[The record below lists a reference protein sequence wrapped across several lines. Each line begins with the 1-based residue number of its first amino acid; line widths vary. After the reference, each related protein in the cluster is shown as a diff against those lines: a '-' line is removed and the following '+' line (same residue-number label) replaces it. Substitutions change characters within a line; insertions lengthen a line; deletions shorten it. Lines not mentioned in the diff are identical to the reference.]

1 MSIQPASDTD
11 GDPAP
16 PPQPA
21 EEPPSLA
28 QPRPLPQSVL
38 TIDDLAFRQRATD
51 AWRAASQLR
60 RLMEQW
66 RTWFYHL
73 ETSGYADPRLAL
85 RMYDAVAVC
94 VRALCSLGVC
104 MRTFSGTAPEELL
117 GRFPCYPWPLKDPP
131 WQQDEEYR
139 RQTRALLRHEGWRPL
154 MGELFCFLQ
163 MLETAPSV
171 AFQPAPPSRGKPKDK
186 AKGQRTRMSVEDAN
200 QEAMAVAGRLGQAFF
215 LLSERK
221 QAKQIGCSWPTWTK
235 TKFYK
240 TAQQKR
246 RKVARRVA
254 GEQGPPTRAAVS
266 LTSSVEAVVGDGE
279 RDEVLN
285 RLIDGERKP
294 TGQKREWEDLSPA
307 ERQELLADQKA
318 DDEPSPLDDD
328 RRKKVRARKR
338 I

>member
-66 RTWFYHL
+66 GAWFYHL
-73 ETSGYADPRLAL
+73 ETSGYADSGLAL
-85 RMYDAVAVC
+85 HMYEAVAVC
-94 VRALCSLGVC
+94 VRALCSVGVC

-117 GRFPCYPWPLKDPP
+117 GRFPRYPWPLKDPP

-139 RQTRALLRHEGWRPL
+139 RQTRELLRHEGWRPL
-154 MGELFCFLQ
+154 MGELLGFLQ

-171 AFQPAPPSRGKPKDK
+171 AFQPAPPSR
-186 AKGQRTRMSVEDAN
+186 RTAAAAPRGRRMTVE
-200 QEAMAVAGRLGQAFF
+200 EAEASAREVYEREGVRLIGWSLARQARAV
-215 LLSERK
+215 
-221 QAKQIGCSWPTWTK
+221 GCHADTWEQTPLYGELYPTGHPG
-235 TKFYK
+235 
-240 TAQQKR
+240 KR
-246 RKVARRVA
+246 RGDKRPR
-254 GEQGPPTRAAVS
+254 AVS
-266 LTSSVEAVVGDGE
+266 LTSKMEAAAAGPPE
-279 RDEVLN
+279 AL
-285 RLIDGERKP
+285 
-294 TGQKREWEDLSPA
+294 EDLVEEQ
-307 ERQELLADQKA
+307 ERERRADA
-318 DDEPSPLDDD
+318 RGRGP
-328 RRKKVRARKR
+328 KVRRQ